1 METKKSKHSDAGRM
15 ISKAI
20 LEQYRPTNQ
29 EEMQD
34 ALKDIF
40 GPMFKAKVAR
50 RDGRPSVV

>member
-40 GPMFKAKVAR
+40 
-50 RDGRPSVV
+50 